1 MRSVVIALLFS
12 VFLAQHS
19 YAQANMPPPMKP
31 GLSEAD
37 KAEMAEKEDRAKN
50 TDEAYKATLKHIP
63 DANGKV
69 DPWATV
75 RTSPNR

>member
-1 MRSVVIALLFS
+1 MRSLVAAFLFS
-12 VFLAQHS
+12 VFLAQYS
-19 YAQANMPPPMKP
+19 YAQSSPPPPAQP
-31 GLSEAD
+31 GLSAAA
-37 KAEMAEKEDRAKN
+37 KAEMDAKEDRAKN

-75 RTSPNR
+75 RTSPKK